1 MCLFQL
7 VPHLSHLES
16 PHAKMEGEHDE
27 EHGIILK
34 PGLLVGTREDRR
46 PGKFMGRSM
55 ATFFWVRSVE
65 VCWRILGRKI
75 RMLWLGCG
83 ECVVGCDEQKEH

>member
-65 VCWRILGRKI
+65 VC
-75 RMLWLGCG
+75 CG
-83 ECVVGCDEQKEH
+83 WAAVSALLVVMNKRNTEKVVLNQ